1 MFIFSL
7 SSLTRFYS
15 PPLHPKSRTCL
26 SSLPFL
32 FSAGLNRRD
41 EVILKSTKYNRRAR
55 KKMGGGKHMEKTYEK
70 ILYYILEFLLGS
82 GGTNHG
88 VMGWGLIIG
97 GGTSYIRD
105 VLFI

>member
-55 KKMGGGKHMEKTYEK
+55 KNWGGKHKEKTFEK
-70 ILYYILEFLLGS
+70 ILYYVIILEFLLGS
-82 GGTNHG
+82 GGTNPG
-88 VMGWGLIIG
+88 VMG
-97 GGTSYIRD
+97 
-105 VLFI
+105 